1 MQMLITQHLVCHAV
15 SFQKKKKSVARM
27 FENCGEKKGKKRE
40 NCEAKPIL
48 LKGCRHV
55 RLLLIAA
62 LWAFDGNHVS
72 KGN

>member
-1 MQMLITQHLVCHAV
+1 MQMLITQHLVCRAV
-15 SFQKKKKSVARM
+15 SFPKKNKKVSPACLKIM
-27 FENCGEKKGKKRE
+27 GKKRGKKRE

-62 LWAFDGNHVS
+62 L
-72 KGN
+72 

>member
-1 MQMLITQHLVCHAV
+1 MQMLITQHLLCHAV
-15 SFQKKKKSVARM
+15 SFQKKKSVTRM
-27 FENCGEKKGKKRE
+27 FENCGEKKGKKKGKKGKKRE

-62 LWAFDGNHVS
+62 L
-72 KGN
+72 

>member
-15 SFQKKKKSVARM
+15 SFPKKNKKSVARM

-48 LKGCRHV
+48 PPCQ
-55 RLLLIAA
+55 AA
-62 LWAFDGNHVS
+62 LDSCIMSLRWQPR
-72 KGN
+72 